1 MKYCEMCGHP
11 MEDGQKWCAS
21 CGAPSADAAQ
31 NESGAQPGTN
41 ESWNYG
47 AQTLPYGAAPPP
59 YSYGPETPPPYGA
72 QPGYGA
78 YQGQA
83 YYSNGTYG
91 HSLMPGT
98 VPNHLIMAIVALVLA
113 AGSCLGLILGI
124 IAVVNAGKVDGMLAV
139 GDLYGAQSCSNTAKT
154 LSIINFVLIGLC
166 VLFYIVM
173 FIIGFASPYL

>member
-31 NESGAQPGTN
+31 NDSGAQPGTN

-47 AQTLPYGAAPPP
+47 AQTPPYGAAPPP
-59 YSYGPETPPPYGA
+59 YSYGPGTPPSYGA

-78 YQGQA
+78 YQGQS
-83 YYSNGTYG
+83 YYGNGTYG
-91 HSLMPGT
+91 RSLMPGT
-98 VPNHLIMAIVALVLA
+98 VPNHLAMAIVALVLA

-139 GDLYGAQSCSNTAKT
+139 GDFYGVQSCSNTAKT
-154 LSIINFVLIGLC
+154 LSIINFVLIGLV
-166 VLFYIVM
+166 VLFYVVIFM
-173 FIIGFASPYL
+173 IGMTA

>member
-47 AQTLPYGAAPPP
+47 AQTPPYGAA
-59 YSYGPETPPPYGA
+59 PPPYGA

-78 YQGQA
+78 YQGA
-83 YYSNGTYG
+83 V
-91 HSLMPGT
+91 PGGGNDFA
-98 VPNHLIMAIVALVLA
+98 P
-113 AGSCLGLILGI
+113 
-124 IAVVNAGKVDGMLAV
+124 D
-139 GDLYGAQSCSNTAKT
+139 
-154 LSIINFVLIGLC
+154 F
-166 VLFYIVM
+166 LFRLNSMGRLRPPHVIYER
-173 FIIGFASPYL
+173 